1 MCSLESH
8 TWPCRI
14 FARWRSVLQV
24 SLLRVGVVP
33 WHLSR
38 CWSVYFWL
46 QERRHV
52 LEEIPQECGSSSVS
66 VHWPFLISDITA
78 LSQSV
83 CTWVEGFPV
92 RCNTNKTWFPPS
104 PPGLGVLVL
113 TWTILSFFQVLCTLA
128 FFHPSSYMRL
138 HLDFTT
144 STISKLVHDDVVS
157 ALRKN
162 QLCVSP
168 SSLSKDI
175 QGYAG
180 KWLTRPPLIHGKEES
195 YSPTEWAS
203 LSHVCF
209 VLGLVGVLLFCFG
222 FL

>member
-1 MCSLESH
+1 MSPWT
-8 TWPCRI
+8 TWPHHV

-46 QERRHV
+46 QERGHL
-52 LEEIPQECGSSSVS
+52 LEEIPQECRSGSLSI
-66 VHWPFLISDITA
+66 HWPFLVSDITA

-83 CTWVEGFPV
+83 CTWTECFPV
-92 RCNTNKTWFPPS
+92 RCTCSMCNTNKTCFPPS
-104 PPGLGVLVL
+104 PPGLGVLIL
-113 TWTILSFFQVLCTLA
+113 TWTKLGLFQVLCTLA

-144 STISKLVHDDVVS
+144 LTVSKLVHDAVVP
-157 ALRKN
+157 ALRTT
-162 QLCVSP
+162 QPYVSP
-168 SSLSKDI
+168 SSLSKEI

-180 KWLTRPPLIHGKEES
+180 E
-195 YSPTEWAS
+195 
-203 LSHVCF
+203 
-209 VLGLVGVLLFCFG
+209 
-222 FL
+222 